1 MDLDKLLET
10 LSPKEREALRKKL
23 ANDAEPELEPRLKR
37 LEHAMFGPEGF
48 DPFQMCNQIMGG
60 FPPFGPARAVQPA
73 QVFNA
78 LADETRLKIIRL
90 LGEGAKNVDEIV
102 QALGLAQSTTSHH
115 LKVLKDAG
123 LIQGEKQ
130 GRSVHY
136 SLVQPLN
143 HDNQTR

>member
-1 MDLDKLLET
+1 MDLDKLLEK

-23 ANDAEPELEPRLKR
+23 AADEPQIESR
-37 LEHAMFGPEGF
+37 LERLESAMFGPGGF
-48 DPFQMCNQIMGG
+48 DPFQMCNQMMGG

-78 LADETRLKIIRL
+78 LADETRLKIMRL
-90 LGEGAKNVDEIV
+90 LNEGAKNVDELV

-123 LIQGEKQ
+123 LIKGEKQ
-130 GRSVHY
+130 GRSVYY

-143 HDNQTR
+143 NDNQTR